1 MLPPSPQKGCSP
13 PKKKMGKRECL
24 IAGDH
29 YAIAAIECLPGSAR
43 FVDPVFGQLH
53 VLGQS
58 NFYPYKFFLGRGQAT
73 LQVKVFSWSTL
84 FWQPTILIYTAD
96 IDTKNSGDHTLPA
109 MPFVYLIRRT

>member
-1 MLPPSPQKGCSP
+1 
-13 PKKKMGKRECL
+13 MGKRECL

-58 NFYPYKFFLGRGQAT
+58 NFYPFKFFLGREQAT
-73 LQVKVFSWSTL
+73 LQVKVACPNFVSWY
-84 FWQPTILIYTAD
+84 FA
-96 IDTKNSGDHTLPA
+96 SGSEGRQ
-109 MPFVYLIRRT
+109 VYDL